1 MEQSKIKSDIL
12 NAYMKFDKESAGKKP
27 DYEKVSVK
35 FTTAMIEII
44 MHLKVISEN
53 DDILLEL
60 TMQLLDIC
68 QKIQNRLHELSIAEK
83 KRSGDN
89 DSTN

>member
-12 NAYMKFDKESAGKKP
+12 NACMKFDKESAGKKP
-27 DYEKVSVK
+27 DYEKTNVEFSI
-35 FTTAMIEII
+35 ALIEAVLD
-44 MHLKVISEN
+44 LKVIAEN
-53 DDILLEL
+53 DNILLDL

-83 KRSGDN
+83 KRSDSN